1 MFLLFQF
8 VSQLNDILKGVK
20 EAKANVELKLSQQKK
35 IWEELMGRKQELVTQ
50 HQHYFALVNK
60 IQDLIKKNQS
70 LSDKMDQMRV

>member
-1 MFLLFQF
+1 M
-8 VSQLNDILKGVK
+8 SQLNDILKGVK

-50 HQHYFALVNK
+50 HQQYFALVNK

>member
-1 MFLLFQF
+1 M
-8 VSQLNDILKGVK
+8 NDILKGVK

-35 IWEELMGRKQELVTQ
+35 IWEELMRRKQELVTQ

>member
-1 MFLLFQF
+1 M
-8 VSQLNDILKGVK
+8 NDILKGVK

-35 IWEELMGRKQELVTQ
+35 IWEELMRRKQELVTQ
-50 HQHYFALVNK
+50 HQQYFALANK

>member
-1 MFLLFQF
+1 M
-8 VSQLNDILKGVK
+8 SQLNDILKGVK

-35 IWEELMGRKQELVTQ
+35 IWEELMRRKQELVTQ
-50 HQHYFALVNK
+50 HQQYFALVNK

>member
-1 MFLLFQF
+1 M
-8 VSQLNDILKGVK
+8 SQLNDILKGVK

-35 IWEELMGRKQELVTQ
+35 IWEELMRRKQELVTQ
-50 HQHYFALVNK
+50 HQQYFALANK

>member
-1 MFLLFQF
+1 M
-8 VSQLNDILKGVK
+8 NDILKGVK

-35 IWEELMGRKQELVTQ
+35 IWEELMRRKQELVTQ
-50 HQHYFALVNK
+50 HQQYFALVNK

>member
-1 MFLLFQF
+1 M
-8 VSQLNDILKGVK
+8 K

-35 IWEELMGRKQELVTQ
+35 IWEELMRRKQELVTQ
-50 HQHYFALVNK
+50 HQQYFALVNK